1 VSARGA
7 PRRHARTRPVL
18 AIVGGMLGAGKTSLI
33 LEAARRLAARG
44 LRAAMIT
51 NDQGSGLVDTA
62 LAHAAG
68 VPVGEVAGGCFCCR
82 LTDLL
87 RTSDV
92 LDRIHPDIVF
102 AEPVGSCTDLVAT
115 VLRPL
120 LRDEPWRFRVA
131 PLTVLVDPVRA
142 RALCGAEADPDLA
155 FLFRQQLAEA
165 DIVCATK
172 ADEGINLPALEG
184 IVAHR
189 LSARTGDGVDAWLDH
204 VLGDRITAAALP
216 LVDLDYA
223 RYAAAEAALAW
234 LNWHAE
240 LELETPMP
248 PVLVVGALAD
258 RLENQLAGAGL
269 LIAHV
274 KVLDQ
279 AESGYVRVS
288 LCGNG
293 RGPAVDGAL
302 DASPAKRHQLLI
314 NARVVG
320 DPEVLSRVATEC
332 VRALSE
338 EVRSVRREAFRP
350 AAPRPERRVEVS

>member
-1 VSARGA
+1 MSARGA

-87 RTSDV
+87 RVSDA

-120 LRDEPWRFRVA
+120 LRDQPWRFRVA

-142 RALCGAEADPDLA
+142 RALCRNDADADLG

-184 IVAHR
+184 IVACP
-189 LSARTGDGVDAWLDH
+189 LSARRGDGVDAWLDH
-204 VLGDRITAAALP
+204 VLGDGITAAALP
-216 LVDLDYA
+216 LVDLDYG

-234 LNWHAE
+234 LNWHADVE
-240 LELETPMP
+240 LEAAMP

-258 RLENQLAGAGL
+258 RLENRLASAGL
-269 LIAHV
+269 PIVHV

-279 AESGYVRVS
+279 SGSGYVRVN
-288 LCGNG
+288 LCGDG
-293 RGPAVDGAL
+293 RGPAVEGTL
-302 DASPAKRHQLLI
+302 DASPARRHQLLI
-314 NARVVG
+314 NARVMG
-320 DPEVLSRVATEC
+320 EPEVLSRVAGEC
-332 VRALSE
+332 VRALAGQ
-338 EVRSVRREAFRP
+338 VRSLRREAFRP
-350 AAPRPERRVEVS
+350 AAPRPERRVDAG